1 MTLYVQ
7 DHSHGATD
15 SNVLFLMLM
24 WSYWPSWG
32 LLTFMGGYWHSHDF
46 TLILHKQT
54 LVWAFQFLPVQM
66 LLDSKCKCL
75 IDANDNNSS
84 VLSHT
89 SLWNHHIEAY
99 SVVYYSGHIPFSLPV
114 YLDCTGIRHFI
125 LHSFH

>member
-1 MTLYVQ
+1 MVFPDADVDTLTLIRFTNIHV
-7 DHSHGATD
+7 GATD
-15 SNVLFLMLM
+15 THMILQT
-24 WSYWPSWG
+24 
-32 LLTFMGGYWHSHDF
+32 LT
-46 TLILHKQT
+46 LHKQT

-99 SVVYYSGHIPFSLPV
+99 SVVYHSGHIPFSLPV
-114 YLDCTGIRHFI
+114 YLDCTGIRHFVV
-125 LHSFH
+125 HSFH